1 MKKMLLVALCS
12 LLVACGFQL
21 RGTASLPF
29 EKIYVSAPE
38 GHPIGAELRR
48 AIQSGSNTLVLDNS
62 QDTEATLQIISV
74 VNSKNLLSVSGGGRV
89 REFTLRYQTT
99 FRLTDEKGRKLIPTS
114 KITVSRIIPFS
125 DSLVL
130 AKQSEERMLV
140 REMRN
145 DSIQQIIRRLEKV
158 QLQ

>member
-62 QDTEATLQIISV
+62 QDTEATLQIISA
-74 VNSKNLLSVSGGGRV
+74 VNSKNLLSVSGSGRV
-89 REFTLRYQTT
+89 REFQLHYQTS

-114 KITVSRIIPFS
+114 KITVTRVIPFS

-140 REMRN
+140 REMRS

>member
-48 AIQSGSNTLVLDNS
+48 AIESGSNTLVLDNS
-62 QDTEATLQIISV
+62 QDTEATLQIISA
-74 VNSKNLLSVSGGGRV
+74 VNSKRILSV
-89 REFTLRYQTT
+89 T
-99 FRLTDEKGRKLIPTS
+99 
-114 KITVSRIIPFS
+114 
-125 DSLVL
+125 
-130 AKQSEERMLV
+130 
-140 REMRN
+140 
-145 DSIQQIIRRLEKV
+145 
-158 QLQ
+158 

>member
-1 MKKMLLVALCS
+1 MKKMLLVVLCS

-38 GHPIGAELRR
+38 GYPIGAELKR
-48 AIQSGSNTLVLDNS
+48 AIESGSNTLVLDNS
-62 QDTEATLQIISV
+62 QDTEATLQIISA

-89 REFTLRYQTT
+89 REFTLGYRTT

-114 KITVSRIIPFS
+114 KITVTRVIPFS

-140 REMRN
+140 REMRS

>member
-1 MKKMLLVALCS
+1 MLLVALCS

-62 QDTEATLQIISV
+62 QDTEATLQIISA
-74 VNSKNLLSVSGGGRV
+74 VNSKNLLSV
-89 REFTLRYQTT
+89 FLYHN
-99 FRLTDEKGRKLIPTS
+99 IY
-114 KITVSRIIPFS
+114 
-125 DSLVL
+125 
-130 AKQSEERMLV
+130 
-140 REMRN
+140 
-145 DSIQQIIRRLEKV
+145 
-158 QLQ
+158 